1 MKKGMIKVSVLY
13 PNGEGKSFD
22 MDYYCNKHIP
32 LVGGLLGD
40 AAKGVTVEKGLGGGT
55 PDSPATYSAMGNL
68 YFDSMEDF
76 GNSFGPNADEIMAD
90 LPNFTNIEPIIQ
102 ISEVM
107 V

>member
-22 MDYYCNKHIP
+22 MDYYCNKHMP
-32 LVGGLLGD
+32 MVGRLLGD
-40 AAKGVTVEKGLGGGT
+40 AIKGATVEKGLGGGA

-76 GNSFGPNADEIMAD
+76 GNSFGPHAEGIMED
-90 LPNFTNIEPIIQ
+90 LANFTNIEPILQ

>member
-1 MKKGMIKVSVLY
+1 MIKVSVMY

-22 MDYYCNKHIP
+22 MDYYCSKHIP
-32 LVGGLLGD
+32 LVGGLLVVEFI
-40 AAKGVTVEKGLGGGT
+40 KGATVEKGVGGGA
-55 PDSPATYSAMGNL
+55 PGSPAAYLAMGNL
-68 YFDSMEDF
+68 YFDSMKAF

-90 LPNFTNIEPIIQ
+90 LPNFTNTEPIMQ